1 VSQIWTL
8 VISGSFATV
17 AIAAALSWR
26 RTRTSRLA
34 LGIVLGAVA
43 GLVASIVVLQP
54 RIDLVPDEVEGIF
67 VVAVIVLVSLALI
80 VMTWLRWYRR

>member
-1 VSQIWTL
+1 VAQTWTL
-8 VISGSFATV
+8 VVVGLFAAV
-17 AIAAALSWR
+17 AITAVLSWR

-34 LGIVLGAVA
+34 IGIVLGAVA
-43 GLVASIVVLQP
+43 GTAAALVVLQP
-54 RIDLVPDEVEGIF
+54 RADLIPDEAEGTV